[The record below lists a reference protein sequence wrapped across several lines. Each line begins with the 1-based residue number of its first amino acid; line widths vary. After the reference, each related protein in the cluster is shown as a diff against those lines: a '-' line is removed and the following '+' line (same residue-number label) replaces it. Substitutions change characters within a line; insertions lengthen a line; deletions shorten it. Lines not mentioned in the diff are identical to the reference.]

1 MNYILDLLG
10 LNNLSFNEFLWVSF
24 GTLGQLIFFSR
35 WIIQWF
41 YSEKSKISTI
51 PLAFW
56 WCSLLVV
63 ITLVTIYRELPFML
77 AQAIGIIVYSRNL
90 LLIYRKKKN
99 ETNSKLY

>member
-1 MNYILDLLG
+1 MYYILDLLG

-41 YSEKSKISTI
+41 FSEKFKSSVI
-51 PLAFW
+51 PVAFW
-56 WCSLLVV
+56 WCSLIGGI
-63 ITLVTIYRELPFML
+63 ITIIYAKHIGSFPFML

-90 LLIYRKKKN
+90 FLIYKRKN
-99 ETNSKLY
+99 EKN